1 MLSRYVVAACR
12 RLRSSRSVAAPRKA
26 RSRIRRE
33 RLAGRGSISSI
44 AAASSGSTVTCTR
57 GWEDGTR
64 PSVPLGWYTAHAGGG
79 VCLPGGAGRELRR
92 LGGELAHDRNREGV
106 RDGAAASGGGEDGHG
121 GVPGYRRGL
130 RVRRGAV

>member
-1 MLSRYVVAACR
+1 MLRRYVVAACR
-12 RLRSSRSVAAPRKA
+12 RRRSSRSTAAPRRA

-64 PSVPLGWYTAHAGGG
+64 ASVPLGWYTASRGGG
-79 VCLPGGAGRELRR
+79 PCLPGGAGGERR
-92 LGGELAHDRNREGV
+92 LGGELAHDRDGEGV
-106 RDGAAASGGGEDGHG
+106 
-121 GVPGYRRGL
+121 
-130 RVRRGAV
+130 